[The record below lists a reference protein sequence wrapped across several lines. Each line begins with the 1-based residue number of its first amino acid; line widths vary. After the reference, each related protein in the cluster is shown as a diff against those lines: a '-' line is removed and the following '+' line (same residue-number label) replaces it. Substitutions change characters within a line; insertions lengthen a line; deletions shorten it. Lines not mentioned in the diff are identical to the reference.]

1 MHTPSYIGSLVDSTD
16 SISQWGLSSLANTT
30 KQYLAKQQE
39 QNPAAFDEFEN
50 DKKKPAFK

>member
-1 MHTPSYIGSLVDSTD
+1 MGNLMHTPSYIGSLVDSTD

-50 DKKKPAFK
+50 D